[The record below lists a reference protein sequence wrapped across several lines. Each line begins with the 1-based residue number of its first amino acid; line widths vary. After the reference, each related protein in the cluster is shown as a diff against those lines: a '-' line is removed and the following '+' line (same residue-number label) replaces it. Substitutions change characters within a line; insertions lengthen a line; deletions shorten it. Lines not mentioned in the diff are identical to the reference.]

1 MATDTELLN
10 MLYSGVTTAV
20 DFHYDQLQA
29 PPLLS
34 LLTIYD
40 INELR
45 KIATSVALSG
55 NVDKKYKMINNI
67 MKPRGFVKLAAGT
80 NRVVYRHPE
89 LPNIVVK
96 IAVDNVGMGDNPDEF
111 YNQQFIKPFCCKV
124 FEVSPC
130 GTVGVFERV
139 ERITS
144 KYEFVSIAED
154 IFDIIVN
161 KLVGKYVL
169 NDIGAKF
176 MYNWGV
182 RRGFGPVILDFPY
195 LYELDGD
202 KLLCNQR
209 MDDGSICCGDIDYDD
224 QFNFL
229 VCKKCGRVYSAL
241 ELSKPHKDR
250 GIFVRSKGGT
260 EMKVSLMRGN
270 TVIRTTDTKDMY
282 DIMRKNATVDENVST
297 IKGRSVGDKQ
307 VTDANDI
314 KMTPSFVL
322 KRGKET
328 VFSSDNDD
336 VFVEKKN
343 TSDFG
348 SFSVVRISEEEERK
362 QKNKQDFNAFATMNG
377 MVTADKKDDTSVSVV
392 RGDAESKQEEVESV
406 KEETVTE
413 TKEVVEETKTVRSIE
428 DMTDE
433 EILQYLKSKNS
444 DVLNI
449 KQDIQVPLDKEEI
462 PEQDKVSNKDDSK
475 QEGESS
481 KEISDEAMEALDALT
496 QLYQNTN
503 NKYSEEKQEDVE
515 SKDSEDSNNMSTD
528 VDKISE
534 DASTENQLVSPVEFL
549 DTTEQESEEKKEN
562 DLKLSIAMKN
572 RNRLKTRPVY
582 GKKEG

>member
-40 INELR
+40 IDELR

-282 DIMRKNATVDENVST
+282 DIMRKNVAVDQNVST

-307 VTDANDI
+307 VTNANDI
-314 KMTPSFVL
+314 KTTPSFVL

-377 MVTADKKDDTSVSVV
+377 MVTVDKKDDTSISVV
-392 RGDAESKQEEVESV
+392 RGDTESKQKEVESV
-406 KEETVTE
+406 KEETVAE
-413 TKEVVEETKTVRSIE
+413 AKEFVEETKTVRSIE

-444 DVLNI
+444 SVLNI
-449 KQDIQVPLDKEEI
+449 KAVTMPVDKEEI
-462 PEQDKVSNKDDSK
+462 PGDEVSNEDDSK
-475 QEGESS
+475 QEEESS
-481 KEISDEAMEALDALT
+481 KEITDDAAKALDALT
-496 QLYQNTN
+496 QLYQNADN
-503 NKYSEEKQEDVE
+503 QYSEEKQEDVE
-515 SKDSEDSNNMSTD
+515 SKYSEDSNDMSTD

-534 DASTENQLVSPVEFL
+534 DAPTENQLISPVEFL
-549 DTTEQESEEKKEN
+549 DTTEQESEEKKDN

>member
-40 INELR
+40 IDELR

-67 MKPRGFVKLAAGT
+67 MKLRGFVKLAAGT

-209 MDDGSICCGDIDYDD
+209 MEDGSICCGDIDYDD

-307 VTDANDI
+307 VTNANDI

-328 VFSSDNDD
+328 VYASDNDNTIT
-336 VFVEKKN
+336 ETKN

-362 QKNKQDFNAFATMNG
+362 QKNKQDFNAFATING
-377 MVTADKKDDTSVSVV
+377 MVTADKKDNTSVSVV
-392 RGDAESKQEEVESV
+392 RGDVESKQEEVESV

-462 PEQDKVSNKDDSK
+462 PEQDKVSNKGDSK

-481 KEISDEAMEALDALT
+481 KEISDEAMEALNALT

-503 NKYSEEKQEDVE
+503 NQYSEEKQEDMML
-515 SKDSEDSNNMSTD
+515 KDSEDSNNMSTD

-534 DASTENQLVSPVEFL
+534 DAPTENQLVSPVEFL
-549 DTTEQESEEKKEN
+549 DTTEQESDEKKEN

>member
-40 INELR
+40 IDELR

-96 IAVDNVGMGDNPDEF
+96 IAVDNVGMGDNPYEF

-282 DIMRKNATVDENVST
+282 DIMRKNVAVDQNVST

-307 VTDANDI
+307 VTNANDI
-314 KMTPSFVL
+314 KTTPSFVL

-328 VFSSDNDD
+328 VYASDNDNIIT
-336 VFVEKKN
+336 ETKN

-348 SFSVVRISEEEERK
+348 SFSVVRISEEDERK

-377 MVTADKKDDTSVSVV
+377 MVTVDKKDDTSISVV
-392 RGDAESKQEEVESV
+392 RGDTESKQEEVVEPV
-406 KEETVTE
+406 KEETIAE
-413 TKEVVEETKTVRSIE
+413 AKEIVEETKTVRSIE

-444 DVLNI
+444 SVLNI
-449 KQDIQVPLDKEEI
+449 KSAPISVDKEAT
-462 PEQDKVSNKDDSK
+462 PEPGNTPNEDDSK
-475 QEGESS
+475 PEEESS
-481 KEISDEAMEALDALT
+481 KETTDEAEEAKSLLEE
-496 QLYQNTN
+496 LYDNIMPE
-503 NKYSEEKQEDVE
+503 EEKREDVTE
-515 SKDSEDSNNMSTD
+515 QKDSEKSNDMSTD
-528 VDKISE
+528 VDKMTGDIN
-534 DASTENQLVSPVEFL
+534 TENQLVSPVEFL
-549 DTTEQESEEKKEN
+549 DATEQESEEKKEN

>member
-40 INELR
+40 IDELR

-282 DIMRKNATVDENVST
+282 DIMRKNVAVDQNVST

-377 MVTADKKDDTSVSVV
+377 MVTADKKDNTSVSVV
-392 RGDAESKQEEVESV
+392 RGDVESKQEEVESV

-413 TKEVVEETKTVRSIE
+413 VKEVVEETKNVRSID

-444 DVLNI
+444 SVLNI
-449 KQDIQVPLDKEEI
+449 ESASMPVDKEEI
-462 PEQDKVSNKDDSK
+462 PVDEVSNEDDSK
-475 QEGESS
+475 QEEESS
-481 KEISDEAMEALDALT
+481 KEITDDAAKALDALT
-496 QLYQNTN
+496 QLYQNADN
-503 NKYSEEKQEDVE
+503 QYSEEKQEDVE
-515 SKDSEDSNNMSTD
+515 SKYSEDSNDMSTD

-534 DASTENQLVSPVEFL
+534 DAPTENQLVSPVEFL
-549 DTTEQESEEKKEN
+549 DATEQESEEKKEN

>member
-40 INELR
+40 IDELR

-282 DIMRKNATVDENVST
+282 DIMRKNVAVDQNVST

-307 VTDANDI
+307 VTNANDI
-314 KMTPSFVL
+314 KTTPSFVL

-328 VFSSDNDD
+328 VYASDNDNIIT
-336 VFVEKKN
+336 ETKN

-348 SFSVVRISEEEERK
+348 SFSVVRISEEDERK

-377 MVTADKKDDTSVSVV
+377 MVTVDKKDDTSISVV
-392 RGDAESKQEEVESV
+392 RGDTESKQKEVESI
-406 KEETVTE
+406 KEGTVAE
-413 TKEVVEETKTVRSIE
+413 AKEFVEETKTVRSIE

-444 DVLNI
+444 SVLNI
-449 KQDIQVPLDKEEI
+449 KAVTMPVDKEEI
-462 PEQDKVSNKDDSK
+462 PGDEVSNEDDSK
-475 QEGESS
+475 QEEESS
-481 KEISDEAMEALDALT
+481 KEITDDAAKALDALT
-496 QLYQNTN
+496 QLYQNADN
-503 NKYSEEKQEDVE
+503 QYSEEKQEDAE
-515 SKDSEDSNNMSTD
+515 SKYSEDSNDMSTD

-534 DASTENQLVSPVEFL
+534 DAPTENQLISPVEFL
-549 DTTEQESEEKKEN
+549 DTTEQESEEKKDN

>member
-282 DIMRKNATVDENVST
+282 DIMRKNVAVDQNVST

-307 VTDANDI
+307 VTNANDI
-314 KMTPSFVL
+314 KTTPSFVL

-377 MVTADKKDDTSVSVV
+377 MVTADKKDNTSVSVV
-392 RGDAESKQEEVESV
+392 RGDVESKQEEVESV
-406 KEETVTE
+406 KEETVAE
-413 TKEVVEETKTVRSIE
+413 VKEVVEETKNVRSID

-444 DVLNI
+444 SVLNI
-449 KQDIQVPLDKEEI
+449 ESASMPVDKEEI
-462 PEQDKVSNKDDSK
+462 PVDEVSNEDDSK
-475 QEGESS
+475 QEEESS
-481 KEISDEAMEALDALT
+481 KEITDDAAKALDALT
-496 QLYQNTN
+496 QLYQNADN
-503 NKYSEEKQEDVE
+503 QYSEEKQEDAE
-515 SKDSEDSNNMSTD
+515 SKYSEDSNDMSTD

-534 DASTENQLVSPVEFL
+534 DAPTENQLISPVEFL
-549 DTTEQESEEKKEN
+549 DTTEQESEEKKDN

>member
-40 INELR
+40 IDELR

-282 DIMRKNATVDENVST
+282 DIMRKNVAVDQNVST

-307 VTDANDI
+307 VTNANDI
-314 KMTPSFVL
+314 KTTPSFVL

-377 MVTADKKDDTSVSVV
+377 IVTADKKDNTSVSVV
-392 RGDAESKQEEVESV
+392 RGDVESKQEEVESV
-406 KEETVTE
+406 KEETVAE
-413 TKEVVEETKTVRSIE
+413 VKEVVEETKNVRSID

-444 DVLNI
+444 SVLNI
-449 KQDIQVPLDKEEI
+449 ESASMPVDKEEI
-462 PEQDKVSNKDDSK
+462 PVDEVSNEDDSK
-475 QEGESS
+475 QEEESS
-481 KEISDEAMEALDALT
+481 KEITDDAAKALDALT
-496 QLYQNTN
+496 QLYQNADN
-503 NKYSEEKQEDVE
+503 QYSEEKQEDVE
-515 SKDSEDSNNMSTD
+515 SKYSEDSNDMSTD

-534 DASTENQLVSPVEFL
+534 DAPTENQLISPVEFL
-549 DTTEQESEEKKEN
+549 DTTEQESEEKKDN

>member
-40 INELR
+40 IDELR

-282 DIMRKNATVDENVST
+282 DIMRKNVAVDQNVST

-307 VTDANDI
+307 VTNANDI
-314 KMTPSFVL
+314 KTTPSFVL

-328 VFSSDNDD
+328 VYASDNDNIIT
-336 VFVEKKN
+336 ETKN

-348 SFSVVRISEEEERK
+348 SFSVVRISEEDERK

-377 MVTADKKDDTSVSVV
+377 MVTVDKKDDTSISVV
-392 RGDAESKQEEVESV
+392 RGDTESKQKEVESI
-406 KEETVTE
+406 KEGTVAE
-413 TKEVVEETKTVRSIE
+413 AKEFVEETKTVRSIE

-444 DVLNI
+444 SVLNI
-449 KQDIQVPLDKEEI
+449 KAVTMPVDKEEI
-462 PEQDKVSNKDDSK
+462 PGDEVSNEDDSK
-475 QEGESS
+475 QEEESS
-481 KEISDEAMEALDALT
+481 KEITDDAAKALDALT
-496 QLYQNTN
+496 QLYQNADN
-503 NKYSEEKQEDVE
+503 QYSEEKQEDVE
-515 SKDSEDSNNMSTD
+515 SKYSEDSNDMSTD

-534 DASTENQLVSPVEFL
+534 DAPTENQLISPVEFL
-549 DTTEQESEEKKEN
+549 DTTEQESEEKKDN